1 MYTNKPVVGQWERGW
16 WLTVFLIVAAA
27 VAFTI
32 VPFMIEIF
40 TPLINFTTIPG
51 L

>member
-1 MYTNKPVVGQWERGW
+1 MYTNKTSAGGWERGW
-16 WLTVFLIVAAA
+16 WLATFLIVVVAAA
-27 VAFTI
+27 FVI

-40 TPLINFTTIPG
+40 TPLINFTTIMG